1 MRRRGF
7 MKKLL
12 IVNIF
17 FLFIVGCAVQKP
29 VVQKVVKPEEKAI
42 PPGIDKKTA
51 AFADSL
57 FFQSNVTE
65 INERIAK
72 EYSDQAKFM
81 SDLVDSIWVLGS
93 KEQLS
98 GLDSAHGLKY
108 YSEALEYIKISPEE
122 YKLITDMAK
131 RQGKFHPD
139 VIKKLCRALIKQTSF
154 TYENAI
160 RKNKLNFN
168 YRQLYS
174 RFLQRSFDKL
184 QDRTYLIEASQQLEI
199 VVDHI
204 KNFHQLYS
212 QLGNIYFKLGEWQ
225 KSVDRF
231 EQSKYVLKNIAIF
244 SLKNPE
250 VYFDRI
256 EDVPVDTTRLVYF
269 LSYQAECKIKLYEA
283 APALALLREARKLTP
298 NNEYKKRFKKRIE
311 WILWD
316 EGNIRASEIK
326 DRADSLL
333 IEKEYET
340 AKTTLLE
347 LLPLLWTQKT
357 KDEVNW
363 KIARVDF
370 FNLDNKEEGISRM
383 QLVIKHARLD
393 SLTGAPL
400 DSLYQRYFDFYGKM
414 CFSLG
419 TKYLKDDLCYAYIYF
434 QQAAQ
439 VVYDERGKAFVQ
451 LADISKFDA
460 SESLALCKK
469 AMKYDLDEQSKKI
482 LYRIL
487 YQCYRKLGDFDNA
500 KKWFD
505 QWQNN

>member
-1 MRRRGF
+1 MKRRGF

-174 RFLQRSFDKL
+174 
-184 QDRTYLIEASQQLEI
+184 
-199 VVDHI
+199 
-204 KNFHQLYS
+204 

-225 KSVDRF
+225 KSFDRF
-231 EQSKYVLKNIAIF
+231 EQAKYVLKNIAIF

-347 LLPLLWTQKT
+347 LLPLL
-357 KDEVNW
+357 
-363 KIARVDF
+363 
-370 FNLDNKEEGISRM
+370 
-383 QLVIKHARLD
+383 RL
-393 SLTGAPL
+393 SL
-400 DSLYQRYFDFYGKM
+400 
-414 CFSLG
+414 
-419 TKYLKDDLCYAYIYF
+419 IH
-434 QQAAQ
+434 
-439 VVYDERGKAFVQ
+439 
-451 LADISKFDA
+451 I
-460 SESLALCKK
+460 
-469 AMKYDLDEQSKKI
+469 
-482 LYRIL
+482 
-487 YQCYRKLGDFDNA
+487 
-500 KKWFD
+500 
-505 QWQNN
+505 